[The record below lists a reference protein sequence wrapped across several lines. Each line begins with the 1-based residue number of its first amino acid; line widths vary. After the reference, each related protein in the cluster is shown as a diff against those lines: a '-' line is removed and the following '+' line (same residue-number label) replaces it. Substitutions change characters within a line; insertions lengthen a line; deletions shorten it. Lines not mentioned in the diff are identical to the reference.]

1 LEARKLNMLYW
12 WPSLVLFLIFLR
24 IGAVSFGGAY
34 SIWALVR
41 REFQV
46 ETLGA
51 DTARLFPPLHPEAL
65 YHYMEI
71 GQLTP
76 GPNINGVLLVGNF
89 YQGLSG
95 MFIVLLGLL
104 LPSVVVII
112 LLYHLNQ
119 RVGLNQYFHHFKV
132 GALAAIIG
140 VLTYFLITLAEQVPR
155 SNWFDTGLF
164 IFQVL
169 AVLYLVH
176 MRKMNAILVT
186 FLSGMVTWSYHYWL

>member
-1 LEARKLNMLYW
+1 MSCH
-12 WPSLVLFLIFLR
+12 SL
-24 IGAVSFGGAY
+24 GAVSFGGAY

-51 DTARLFPPLHPEAL
+51 DTARLFPPLDSEAL
-65 YHYMEI
+65 YHFMEI

-89 YQGLSG
+89 YHGLSG

-104 LPSVVVII
+104 LPSVLVII
-112 LLYHLNQ
+112 MLYHLNQ

-140 VLTYFLITLAEQVPR
+140 VLTFFLITLAEQVPR
-155 SNWFDTGLF
+155 NNWFDTGLF

-186 FLSGMVTWSYHYWL
+186 FLSGMMTWSYHYWL